1 MILKFNAQKV
11 DEIEKIKKK
20 PIEECIGDT
29 SISNIAL
36 FIEKGAETDS
46 AVVTKNMAMDLI
58 DEYLKEDDKDGLVL
72 FIMEALVDAGFLSR
86 VLDIK
91 AVRESKSKEMKQIM
105 KELKK

>member
-20 PIEECIGDT
+20 PIEECVGDT

-36 FIEKGAETDS
+36 FVEKGAETENT
-46 AVVTKNMAMDLI
+46 VVTRNMAMDMI
-58 DEYLKEDDKDGLVL
+58 DEYLKEDDKDGLIL
-72 FIMEALVDAGFLSR
+72 YIMEALVDAGFLSR
-86 VLDIK
+86 ELDIK
-91 AVRESKSKEMKQIM
+91 AIRESKNKEMKQIM